1 MPNLPEIPNL
11 NTNQD
16 DLLEI
21 AKKTYNLFGVKID

>member
-1 MPNLPEIPNL
+1 MPNLPEAPNL

-21 AKKTYNLFGVKID
+21 ANKTYSLFGVKID